1 MSEGANTNAVDGISD
16 ATLLALRQS
25 GKEVLRSPQ
34 RLLSYLIDEAPESRP
49 LTVLERNLDE
59 DLLGPLA
66 SVVCGDEP
74 PTMNGIRLAAQRMQD
89 LLVSERAVA
98 PQPAHQAIDELCR
111 GVIRYLAERAGT
123 GTRPAQEPGRSA
135 PAPAPKPVA
144 APTAPTPAHPHTVV
158 VTPSTQ
164 GETPKSS
171 ESHPVVLP
179 AVSKAPAPGDTSHGT
194 RSPSPRTGTM
204 PVDAFPNTQGG
215 KTPDQRTGN
224 TPTAQTDQI
233 VAPVQPPKQRRY
245 KLVLA
250 IAGTLAAVGIIVGVI
265 TSSSRVT
272 VSFDGGGAT
281 GSTKAVKTWR
291 DSEVSLPSNGY
302 RLSGYS
308 FAGWELNGKT
318 YQPGDTIKPSDSVTL
333 QAVWAAEIN
342 FNGNG
347 AESGSVDRILAL
359 PGETITLPELDFARS
374 GYHPLGWDDGGELHA
389 AGDEVTVD
397 GPITYNVSWG
407 PRVSFDGNGAEEGS
421 VEDILAKPGETITLP
436 KVGFK
441 RGKHRANGWEANGK
455 LYKAGDEVTV
465 DGPVTYSVD
474 WGARV
479 TFDGNGADGG
489 ETKKVY
495 ADSDNMVT
503 VPKCGF
509 TYADHV
515 FKGWA
520 TSKYGSARYDPGETF
535 SNSEPTTLYAVW
547 ELDPDIMSKVSVEGV
562 GEDWDD
568 GSHSTLLFVTN
579 NSSTPLE
586 LHASFRFLDA
596 SGNELESWTNS
607 KSCVAPGETTLL
619 YQSCDTTGFY
629 TCDYSVTA
637 EEVASG
643 SAPLHGNVSV
653 DETSVEMGKIVVR
666 LTNNSSKTAYIK
678 SLYFYGKG
686 YNGGAALH
694 PKYPGESIA
703 PGESLDVTFESTI
716 APEDARF
723 DLYYTRQYYLD
734 GYLK

>member
-1 MSEGANTNAVDGISD
+1 MSNSSDTNAISSIAD
-16 ATLLALRQS
+16 ATHFALQQNS
-25 GKEVLRSPQ
+25 KEILRSPQ
-34 RLLSYLIDEAPESRP
+34 RLLSYLIDTAPESQS
-49 LTVLERNLDE
+49 LTVLERNMDE

-66 SVVCGDEP
+66 DAVCGSEP
-74 PTMNGIRLAAQRMQD
+74 PTMGGIRHAAARMED
-89 LLVSERAVA
+89 LLVNGRAVA
-98 PQPAHQAIDELCR
+98 PQPAHQAVDELCR
-111 GVIRYLAERAGT
+111 GTIRYLSERSGRASQPKG
-123 GTRPAQEPGRSA
+123 RPAQGPAFTRPHTVPVTPPVRNPKSKPTPKSEPMYPHTVTVTPPA
-135 PAPAPKPVA
+135 PDPAPKPD
-144 APTAPTPAHPHTVV
+144 PTPKPK
-158 VTPSTQ
+158 PKPDP
-164 GETPKSS
+164 TPK
-171 ESHPVVLP
+171 PKP
-179 AVSKAPAPGDTSHGT
+179 NPAPK
-194 RSPSPRTGTM
+194 PEPQ
-204 PVDAFPNTQGG
+204 P
-215 KTPDQRTGN
+215 
-224 TPTAQTDQI
+224 TPT
-233 VAPVQPPKQRRY
+233 PKPKPRWNQ
-245 KLVLA
+245 K
-250 IAGTLAAVGIIVGVI
+250 TLAAIAASLAVITIIVMLN
-265 TSSSRVT
+265 RVSI
-272 VSFDGGGAT
+272 SFDGGGAS
-281 GSTKAVKTWR
+281 GSTGNIGAWR
-291 DSEVSLPSNGY
+291 GSDVSLPKNSY
-302 RLSGYS
+302 TRSGYS
-308 FAGWELNGKT
+308 FAGWKLGGKV
-318 YQPGDTIKPSDSVTL
+318 YQPGDTIEPDDSVTL
-333 QAVWAAEIN
+333 TAVWAAKVT
-342 FNGNG
+342 FDGNG
-347 AESGSVDRILAL
+347 ADEGSVEEKLVM
-359 PGETITLPELDFARS
+359 PGESITLPDLSYKRS
-374 GYHPLGWDDGGELHA
+374 GYHPLGWDGNGELHA

-397 GPITYNVSWG
+397 GPVTYRISWG
-407 PRVSFDGNGAEEGS
+407 PCVSFDGNGADEGS
-421 VEDILAKPGETITLP
+421 VEDILAKPGETVTLP
-436 KVGFK
+436 KIAFK

-489 ETKKVY
+489 ETKKIY
-495 ADSDNMVT
+495 ADSDDRAT
-503 VPKCGF
+503 APKCGF

-520 TSKYGSARYDPGETF
+520 TSKDGRAQYDPGETF

-562 GEDWDD
+562 GEDWND
-568 GSHSTLLFVTN
+568 GRHSTLLFVTN

-643 SAPLHGNVSV
+643 SAPLYGNVSV
-653 DETSVEMGKIVVR
+653 DEASVEMGKIVVR